1 LFEQSGQFTGQDVD
15 MVFQRIGFTAPG
27 DGFAQVVV
35 EGGDHDFSALP
46 GQADAVGG
54 RRLKSLHRA

>member
-1 LFEQSGQFTGQDVD
+1 